1 MANKTGASGPQGTY
15 LLSELQ
21 VGWVYRD
28 ALSGYLVLVMEKEV
42 VRKHEVD
49 GRYVNRPEKRTVG
62 WYWNPV
68 WGKHAEM
75 ELNDNQLMSV
85 RGTL

>member
-1 MANKTGASGPQGTY
+1 MGKQGAAGGQGTF
-15 LLSELQ
+15 LVEQLKE
-21 VGWVYRD
+21 GWIYRD
-28 ALSGYLVLVMEKEV
+28 ALSGCLVLVMEKEV
-42 VRKHEVD
+42 AEYHV
-49 GRYVNRPEKRTVG
+49 GRTPGKVMVKRMVG